1 MNCKQIFFNDVL
13 PKVADILSVQT
24 LPLNIEP
31 LVIRDIHGRIRIA
44 LDMPRG
50 SDNDEKITKLDQS
63 LSALGVYSSGEGK
76 NVVCRED
83 FFDPDSIFTSPE
95 ILQWVQPN
103 TDKTVRLLNRQVTG
117 QDWDSHEEPHKI
129 TNPRLVFF
137 GIKGGVGRSTA
148 LAILAH
154 KLANSGKKVLLI
166 DLDLESPGLSGMLLP
181 EDRLADFG
189 IVDWLIEDTLGQ
201 GDYVFQRMISVS
213 PLSEYTQGEIRIAA
227 AMGIDDSSFLDKLS
241 RVYGDVSI
249 NSKVETFTQRIRRLV
264 EKLEETEQPDV
275 VLIDSR
281 AGLHDLAA
289 VSIMGL
295 ATTTFLFATDTEQSW
310 QSYHL
315 LFSHWQSFPKIA
327 RNVRDRLAIVQALFP
342 EVDQSKRARHF
353 LEQSYQLFS
362 ETLYEEIPPSPA
374 DQPSNALGFQEDL
387 FNFDIEI
394 ENAPHYPLR
403 INWNNRFQEFDP
415 KLLGQQGLFSEAEIE
430 ASFGNFLDKAIQFI
444 EDSKS

>member
-1 MNCKQIFFNDVL
+1 MNHNQIFFNDVL

-24 LPLNIEP
+24 LPLNTEP

-44 LDMPRG
+44 LDIPRG
-50 SDNDEKITKLDQS
+50 IDTDEIITKLDQS
-63 LSALGVYSSGEGK
+63 LSELGVYSSGEGK

-103 TDKTVRLLNRQVTG
+103 GDKTVRILNRQVTG
-117 QDWDSHEEPHKI
+117 QDWDSHEEPSKI
-129 TNPRLVFF
+129 KKPRLVFF

-148 LAILAH
+148 LAILAY
-154 KLANSGKKVLLI
+154 KMANSGKKVLLI
-166 DLDLESPGLSGMLLP
+166 DLDLESPGLSGLLLP
-181 EDRLADFG
+181 QDRLADFG

-201 GDYVFQRMISVS
+201 GDDVLYRMISVS

-227 AMGIDDSSFLDKLS
+227 AMGIDDTSYLDKLS
-241 RVYGDVSI
+241 RAYGDVAI
-249 NSKVETFTQRIRRLV
+249 YGKVETFTQRVRRLV
-264 EKLEETEQPDV
+264 DKLEKNEHPDV

-289 VSIMGL
+289 VSIVGL

-310 QSYHL
+310 QCYRL
-315 LFSHWQSFPKIA
+315 LFSHWQSFPKIS
-327 RNVRDRLAIVQALFP
+327 RNVRERLAIVQALFP
-342 EVDQSKRARHF
+342 EADQSKRARHF

-362 ETLYEEIPPSPA
+362 ETLYEEIPPPPT
-374 DQPSNALGFQEDL
+374 DQPSNALGFQEDS
-387 FNFDIEI
+387 FNFDLEI
-394 ENAPHYPLR
+394 ENAPHYPIR

-415 KLLGQQGLFSEAEIE
+415 KLLGQQGLFSEAEID

-444 EDSKS
+444 EDCTS

>member
-1 MNCKQIFFNDVL
+1 MNRNKIFFNAIL
-13 PKVADILSVQT
+13 PKVADILSAQT
-24 LPLNIEP
+24 LPP
-31 LVIRDIHGRIRIA
+31 DVASLVIRDIHGRIRIA

-50 SDNDEKITKLDQS
+50 SDNDEIITKLDQS
-63 LSALGVYSSGEGK
+63 LSDLGVYSSGEGK

-83 FFDPDSIFTSPE
+83 FFDPDSIFNSPE

-103 TDKTVRLLNRQVTG
+103 GEKTVHILNRQVTG
-117 QDWDSHEEPHKI
+117 QDWDSHVAFPK
-129 TNPRLVFF
+129 TKKPRLVFF

-148 LAILAH
+148 LAILAY

-166 DLDLESPGLSGMLLP
+166 DLDLESPGLSGLLLP
-181 EDRLADFG
+181 QDRLADFG
-189 IVDWLIEDTLGQ
+189 VADWLIEDALGQ
-201 GDYVFQRMISVS
+201 GDEVLRRMISVS
-213 PLSEYTQGEIRIAA
+213 PLSEYTQSEIRIAA
-227 AMGIDDSSFLDKLS
+227 AMGIEDTSYLDKLS
-241 RVYGDVSI
+241 RAYGDVVI
-249 NSKVETFTQRIRRLV
+249 NGKAETFTQRIRRLV

-289 VSIMGL
+289 VSIVGL
-295 ATTTFLFATDTEQSW
+295 ATTAFLFATDTEQSW
-310 QSYHL
+310 QGYRL

-327 RNVRDRLAIVQALFP
+327 RNVRERLAIVQALFP
-342 EVDQSKRARHF
+342 EGDQSKRARHF

-374 DQPSNALGFQEDL
+374 DQPSNTLGFQDL

-403 INWNNRFQEFDP
+403 ISWNNRFQAFDP

-430 ASFGNFLDKAIQFI
+430 ASFGNFIDKAIQFI
-444 EDSKS
+444 EDSTS